1 MPLETIAP
9 PSDTTQSKGSVLVID
24 DEFDIR
30 EGLDML
36 LTSAG
41 YGVDLAQGGVEG
53 VQKIG
58 ARAYDLVLLDLM
70 MPDISGMEVLREVRQ
85 RDRDTPIFM
94 ITAYGSIEAAV
105 EA

>member
-1 MPLETIAP
+1 MPLETITP
-9 PSDTTQSKGSVLVID
+9 SSDTTQNKGSVLVID
-24 DEFDIR
+24 DQLDIR

-36 LTSAG
+36 LTGAG

-53 VQKIG
+53 IRKIG

-85 RDRDTPIFM
+85 RDQDTPIFM

-105 EA
+105 